1 MSRRDALRA
10 GGVAFAGAVAMSP
23 ADALAKLSGRCPKH
37 HLHCDGRCCPVGEVC
52 LPPKHKGGKRRCGC
66 AHGGTRC
73 GDKCIDVHTDPHNCG
88 HCGHRC
94 AAGEKCSKG
103 TCQPTCTGGETV
115 CSGACV
121 NLQTNPQHCGSCGV
135 ACGST
140 QVCSS
145 GKCVSQCPT
154 GETACN
160 GACVNLQTNPQHC
173 GSCGVA
179 CGSTQVCSSGACM
192 SECQTGETACSGA
205 CVNLMTDPNNC
216 NTCGHACPTGA
227 TCAGGQCQCPSGMA
241 VCGGACVNQMTDA
254 GACGANC
261 VNCNGLPF
269 VENVSCSSGTC
280 MYTCAPDWQNCS
292 GNAADGCPCLG
303 ESMSAACNDNGTC
316 KQM

>member
-1 MSRRDALRA
+1 VRVTESRLDRVARGLANGMSRREALRA

-23 ADALAKLSGRCPKH
+23 ADALAKLTGRCPKH
-37 HLHCDGRCCPVGEVC
+37 HAHCDGKCCPVGEVC

-73 GDKCIDVHTDPHNCG
+73 GDKCVNVHADPHNCG
-88 HCGHRC
+88 HCGHKC
-94 AAGEKCSKG
+94 AAGETCSNGQCKS
-103 TCQPTCTGGETV
+103 TPPQCVTGETV
-115 CSGACV
+115 CS
-121 NLQTNPQHCGSCGV
+121 
-135 ACGST
+135 
-140 QVCSS
+140 
-145 GKCVSQCPT
+145 
-154 GETACN
+154 

-192 SECQTGETACSGA
+192 SECQTGETECGGG

-227 TCAGGQCQCPSGMA
+227 TCVGGQCQCPSGMA

-303 ESMSAACNDNGTC
+303 ESMSAACNGNGTC
-316 KQM
+316 KQT